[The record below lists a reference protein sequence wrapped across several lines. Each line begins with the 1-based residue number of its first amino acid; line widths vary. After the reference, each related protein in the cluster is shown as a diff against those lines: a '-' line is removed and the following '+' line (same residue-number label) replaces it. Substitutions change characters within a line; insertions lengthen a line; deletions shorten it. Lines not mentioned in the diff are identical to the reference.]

1 MNKYCK
7 EINQS
12 LNEEINELTTEIGN
26 SLVLYEKIIDLIVKK
41 IVQLKLSVLKHHF
54 RDTQE
59 EINFFKNSKPNVLS
73 KLIYY
78 NAIYKIEAKKPY
90 GGEKV
95 TEEYLNNEL
104 LKIKNFF
111 DNNLEFYK
119 YYRTNSTY
127 LDDKYFVRGKH
138 DIKLSLD
145 TYYFESDHSFSTS
158 YDYKVAKII
167 ANDLI
172 QVYLEDQ
179 LYNMNKHLLPKLS
192 STISV
197 NWTASKT
204 AMIEMLYA
212 LHYQGVFDNG
222 NIDIRLIAK
231 HFENTFNIDL
241 GDFYHT
247 YLELKNRK
255 VNRTKFLDSLREGL
269 TRKMDEQDEK

>member
-158 YDYKVAKII
+158 HDYKVAKII

-204 AMIEMLYA
+204 AMIEMIYA

>member
-1 MNKYCK
+1 CKLQLNKMLNLGIIYTQTYYYLFKKVFVMNKYCK

-127 LDDKYFVRGKH
+127 LDNIQTKCY
-138 DIKLSLD
+138 
-145 TYYFESDHSFSTS
+145 
-158 YDYKVAKII
+158 
-167 ANDLI
+167 LI
-172 QVYLEDQ
+172 V
-179 LYNMNKHLLPKLS
+179 
-192 STISV
+192 
-197 NWTASKT
+197 
-204 AMIEMLYA
+204 EM
-212 LHYQGVFDNG
+212 
-222 NIDIRLIAK
+222 
-231 HFENTFNIDL
+231 
-241 GDFYHT
+241 
-247 YLELKNRK
+247 
-255 VNRTKFLDSLREGL
+255 
-269 TRKMDEQDEK
+269 

>member
-158 YDYKVAKII
+158 HDYKVAKII

-204 AMIEMLYA
+204 AMIGYTNLA
-212 LHYQGVFDNG
+212 
-222 NIDIRLIAK
+222 
-231 HFENTFNIDL
+231 
-241 GDFYHT
+241 
-247 YLELKNRK
+247 
-255 VNRTKFLDSLREGL
+255 SS
-269 TRKMDEQDEK
+269 